1 MWGNV
6 LTKPIP
12 NCLME
17 NVPRITPEN
26 PMWNRK
32 CNSHARSWHEG
43 LQMAA
48 ATRIEEVL
56 WKLLFNSFL
65 FTTET
70 KNKQK
75 GNWKCYSSPDAG
87 LRVTKEGLLAHF
99 QDVIPLDHFKTF
111 KKFETVGWNFGPKIV
126 ARGTTKIL
134 ENLGKWKHI
143 DNGLTKKGLI
153 SHFPRMWSL
162 MKIITI

>member
-48 ATRIEEVL
+48 ATRIEEVR

-99 QDVIPLDHFKTF
+99 QGCDPSWPFWNIQKVWNCRMEPWTKDSCPRNHKNLRKLWKIKTYGQW
-111 KKFETVGWNFGPKIV
+111 V
-126 ARGTTKIL
+126 
-134 ENLGKWKHI
+134 
-143 DNGLTKKGLI
+143 DKKGANFSL
-153 SHFPRMWSL
+153 PRMWSI